1 MEKEEVKEEKEEEE
15 DEENYYDNKPHS
27 YEVSSN
33 ACIQLTCFR
42 TCHEGK

>member
-33 ACIQLTCFR
+33 ACI
-42 TCHEGK
+42 